1 MLPLLMS
8 ILAKVQGL
16 RKGDNMAYKAYVDAE
31 YYQNEYNGSAVP
43 KDKLEK
49 MLRTASR
56 HIDSLTYNRI
66 VGRGLDNLTEFQQDM
81 VKEVCCLQADFEY
94 ENADMIETV
103 ISAYSLNGASVQFG
117 NAWNVMVCNGV
128 AMKRDTYQLLQQ
140 TGLCCRLAV
149 GR

>member
-1 MLPLLMS
+1 MA
-8 ILAKVQGL
+8 AKVQTI
-16 RKGDNMAYKAYVDAE
+16 RKGDNMAYASYASEE
-31 YYQNEYNGSAVP
+31 YYKHEYNGTVVP
-43 KDKLEK
+43 EDTIGK

-66 VGRGLDNLTEFQQDM
+66 MDRGLPGLTEFQQTTI
-81 VKEVCCLQADFEY
+81 KEVCCLQADFEY

-117 NAWNVMVCNGV
+117 NTWNVMISNGV
-128 AMKRDTYQLLQQ
+128 AMKKDTYQLLQQ

>member
-1 MLPLLMS
+1 
-8 ILAKVQGL
+8 
-16 RKGDNMAYKAYVDAE
+16 MAYKAYADAE
-31 YYQNEYNGSAVP
+31 HYWYVYNGTTVP
-43 KDKLEK
+43 EDQLERQLK
-49 MLRTASR
+49 TASR

-66 VGRGLDNLTEFQQDM
+66 VGKGLSALTEFQQDTI
-81 VKEVCCLQADFEY
+81 KEVCCLQADFEY

-117 NAWNVMVCNGV
+117 NSWNVIVSNGV
-128 AMKRDTYQLLQQ
+128 AMKKDTYQLLQQ

>member
-1 MLPLLMS
+1 MGYEPYADTVFYRES
-8 ILAKVQGL
+8 Y
-16 RKGDNMAYKAYVDAE
+16 KGTAIPDE
-31 YYQNEYNGSAVP
+31 E
-43 KDKLEK
+43 LEK
-49 MLRTASR
+49 KLRTASR
-56 HIDSLTYNRI
+56 HIDALTYNRI
-66 VGRGLDNLTEFQQDM
+66 VGKGISGLTEFQADIIR
-81 VKEVCCLQADFEY
+81 EVCCEQADFEY

-117 NAWNVMVCNGV
+117 NTWNVLISNGV

>member
-1 MLPLLMS
+1 MPVKTVR
-8 ILAKVQGL
+8 KV
-16 RKGDNMAYKAYVDAE
+16 DNMAYKSYADEE
-31 YYQNEYNGSAVP
+31 YYRQEYNGTVLSDDVIGR
-43 KDKLEK
+43 

-56 HIDSLTYNRI
+56 HIDALTYNRI
-66 VGRGLDNLTEFQQDM
+66 MGRGFSGLTQFQQDII
-81 VKEVCCLQADFEY
+81 KEVCCLQADFEY

-117 NAWNVMVCNGV
+117 NTWNVMINNGV
-128 AMKRDTYQLLQQ
+128 AMKKDTYHLLQQ